1 MVGASA
7 RYSCLHTPVETV
19 TSPRLVRRNSLH
31 AASAGAAKALYP
43 LLPSYSPTW
52 ARLRWAPSWVRTMV
66 GCADQHFSGSG
77 YSTPKVSTVTF
88 FITWG
93 VRGLSL

>member
-7 RYSCLHTPVETV
+7 RYLCLHTPVETV
-19 TSPRLVRRNSLH
+19 TSPRQTIL
-31 AASAGAAKALYP
+31 AP
-43 LLPSYSPTW
+43 LRCCLSGRSCVF
-52 ARLRWAPSWVRTMV
+52 APSVFLSSSGPLTLGPELV
-66 GCADQHFSGSG
+66 KNNKSQHFSGSG